1 MRKDVNKELGNNL
14 LKTEIMAKLST
25 REAYL
30 RRVGKKRK
38 AMMKGKEYHFSNKK
52 SSSKFRKI
60 LENNC
65 LIIKQLSRES
75 YNRLLLL

>member
-1 MRKDVNKELGNNL
+1 MRKDVDKELGNNL

-25 REAYL
+25 RESHL
-30 RRVGKKRK
+30 RRVENKKK
-38 AMMKGKEYHFSNKK
+38 ALKKGKEYYFSNKK

-75 YNRLLLL
+75 QNRFLLL